1 MSKNEE
7 VKNPQPEVDEVE
19 VEVNDQEESVESAP
33 DVDDLEAYSKKVSK
47 RVNKLNEQKRLERQ
61 RAEEYKIAL
70 QQENLRAQQY
80 QERALKAEQD
90 LLNAEEEKIEVKT
103 READELYKKAHATN
117 DADLINRAD
126 SLKNDVAIAK
136 EKLRIAK
143 QKQNNQVETQVNPQ
157 QVYQQNY
164 PQTPQPTQRALAWA
178 QANPWYGQNK
188 DATDFAAETHDD
200 LVMEGYVPD
209 SDAYYEQINTRV
221 LNEFPDLKSGEAE
234 QKEDRPPV
242 QRVASASVGS
252 RQQTQGKKNGVSF
265 TKSEVERLRGLKPH
279 GMEEDVWLKSVAKQ
293 KQKIASRE
301 AK

>member
-90 LLNAEEEKIEVKT
+90 LLNAEEEKIEVKK

-157 QVYQQNY
+157 QVYQQSY

-188 DATDFAAETHDD
+188 DATDFASETHDD

>member
-1 MSKNEE
+1 MSEKIEE
-7 VKNPQPEVDEVE
+7 KNPQTEVDEVE

-33 DVDDLEAYSKKVSK
+33 DVEDLEAYSKKVSK

-90 LLNAEEEKIEVKT
+90 LLNAEEEKIEVKK

-157 QVYQQNY
+157 QVYQQSY
-164 PQTPQPTQRALAWA
+164 PQTPQPTQRALSWA

-188 DATDFAAETHDD
+188 DATDFASETHDD

-252 RQQTQGKKNGVSF
+252 RQQTHGKKNGVSF

>member
-293 KQKIASRE
+293 KQKIANRE

>member
-143 QKQNNQVETQVNPQ
+143 QKQNNQVATQVNPQ
-157 QVYQQNY
+157 QVYQQSY
-164 PQTPQPTQRALAWA
+164 PETPQPTQRALAWA

-188 DATDFAAETHDD
+188 DATDFASETHDD

-252 RQQTQGKKNGVSF
+252 RQQTHGKKNGVSF

>member
-90 LLNAEEEKIEVKT
+90 LLNAEEEKIEVKK

-188 DATDFAAETHDD
+188 DATDFASETHDD

-234 QKEDRPPV
+234 QKEDSPPV

-293 KQKIASRE
+293 KQKIANRE